1 MSEFLVHN
9 NISANTEF
17 LAKACEI
24 KYAGKKELSNL
35 LLLHNPM
42 SLNAP
47 LITTRKTQV
56 SATILCSKTTHMEL
70 IRKHANSSTCIDGY
84 DSQCLQCAQEMWQ
97 NNQIHP
103 IAFFTALSERVSQSR
118 DDFSNIV
125 IAGQIIQDKT
135 FLSLFIQTISNT
147 FSNPANNKYSWLGS
161 ELIFSHDFSWSQ
173 CEGMLLL
180 LEGISPCPK
189 CFSNLILMGKLWTSQ
204 SHKFQLCLE
213 Q

>member
-9 NISANTEF
+9 NISANTEL

-70 IRKHANSSTCIDGY
+70 IRKHVNSSTCIDAY
-84 DSQCLQCAQEMWQ
+84 DSQCLQCAQEV
-97 NNQIHP
+97 
-103 IAFFTALSERVSQSR
+103 L
-118 DDFSNIV
+118 
-125 IAGQIIQDKT
+125 
-135 FLSLFIQTISNT
+135 
-147 FSNPANNKYSWLGS
+147 
-161 ELIFSHDFSWSQ
+161 
-173 CEGMLLL
+173 
-180 LEGISPCPK
+180 
-189 CFSNLILMGKLWTSQ
+189 
-204 SHKFQLCLE
+204 
-213 Q
+213 